1 VAGSSHL
8 LPPPRL
14 LHPAAWWLWALGL
27 AYASMRTNDPLLL
40 LTIAAAAAL
49 VVSARRGRAP
59 WARAY
64 GLLLKLGLFTVVV
77 TMLLQILLGARY
89 PGHEVIE
96 LPSAPLPHWLGGISI
111 GGTITGEA
119 LLNAFVSGLRLA
131 VLIACF
137 GAANA
142 LAHPARL
149 VRILPAALYEVGVAV
164 VVALTFVPQL
174 AESVTRVRAAQ
185 RLRGRSITG
194 VRGLRGLIV
203 PVLEEGLERA
213 IQLAAS
219 MDSRGYGRRTHQST
233 WSRRASGAGVLVGLG
248 GAVVGTYQIIS
259 VDGHGLGVA
268 LLSGGVLVA
277 IAAGFV
283 AGRRVHRTRYRP
295 DPWRG
300 PEWLVVACAAI
311 VAVAYTLTVHD
322 PLAVGV
328 PYAWPTLRLV
338 PFLATLV
345 AAVPAFA
352 TPEVPTGLPRAASA
366 TKPAKVAA

>member
-1 VAGSSHL
+1 MGVKRV
-8 LPPPRL
+8 LPPARL
-14 LHPAAWWLWALGL
+14 LHPAAWWLWALAL
-27 AYASMRTNDPLLL
+27 AYACMHTNDPLLL
-40 LTIAAAAAL
+40 LTIAAVVAL

-77 TMLLQILLGARY
+77 TMLLQVLFGARY
-89 PGHEVIE
+89 PGHVVVE

-111 GGTITGEA
+111 GGKITGEA

-142 LAHPARL
+142 LAHPSRL

-174 AESVTRVRAAQ
+174 AESVVRVRSAQ
-185 RLRGRSITG
+185 RLRGRSISG
-194 VRGLRGLIV
+194 LRGLRGVLV

-219 MDSRGYGRRTHQST
+219 MDSRGYGRRAAQPASA
-233 WSRRASGAGVLVGLG
+233 RRVSGVGVLVGLG
-248 GAVVGTYQIIS
+248 GAVVGTYEIIS
-259 VDGHGLGVA
+259 ADAHRLGIA
-268 LLSGGVLVA
+268 LLAGGVVLA
-277 IAAGFV
+277 GCAGFV
-283 AGRRVHRTRYRP
+283 AGRRTRRTRYRP
-295 DPWRG
+295 DPWRA
-300 PEWLVVACAAI
+300 PEWLVIGCAAVI
-311 VAVAYTLTVHD
+311 VAAYALAVHD
-322 PLAVGV
+322 SLTTGV
-328 PYAWPTLRLV
+328 QLAWPTLRPV

-345 AAVPAFA
+345 AGVPAFA
-352 TPEVPTGLPRAASA
+352 TPEVPSGLPRA
-366 TKPAKVAA
+366 TPARVRSELLA